1 MNYKDYSEYNEID
14 TVNGDN
20 ITLQVIEMSDGDKY
34 IGVINGNEHESE
46 VNCKDFFKLTSD
58 QARAFADKLRRFAD
72 KVDGVKLP

>member
-1 MNYKDYSEYNEID
+1 MDYKDYSEYNEVD

-46 VNCKDFFKLTSD
+46 VNCKDFFMLTSD

-72 KVDGVKLP
+72 KIDGVKLP

>member
-1 MNYKDYSEYNEID
+1 MDYKDYSEYNEVD

-34 IGVINGNEHESE
+34 IGVINGNEYESE
-46 VNCKDFFKLTSD
+46 VNCKDFFMLTSD

-72 KVDGVKLP
+72 KIDGVKLP